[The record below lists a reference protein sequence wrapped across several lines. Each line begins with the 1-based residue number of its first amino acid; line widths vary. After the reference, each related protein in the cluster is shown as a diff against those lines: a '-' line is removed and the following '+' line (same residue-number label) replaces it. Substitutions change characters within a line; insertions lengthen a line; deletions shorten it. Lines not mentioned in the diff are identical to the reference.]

1 MKINSE
7 EKLGILGYI
16 KIYIVQCGL
25 QTHELNFYRSA
36 CRALAKRRNGTKIWQ
51 KGTRAFILNAK
62 MLFMLIIAH
71 WLGDD
76 FRASFRKRSLNRV
89 YCMIN

>member
-1 MKINSE
+1 MEINSE

-36 CRALAKRRNGTKIWQ
+36 CRALAKRRNGTKI
-51 KGTRAFILNAK
+51 
-62 MLFMLIIAH
+62 
-71 WLGDD
+71 
-76 FRASFRKRSLNRV
+76 
-89 YCMIN
+89 